1 MGTNERI
8 LLDTSV
14 LIEILD
20 KRSLLNLIERE
31 ELYISIISIYEYIRY
46 KKDKE
51 FFKKRLEESFTILGL
66 DNKALLKSAEIFEIL
81 KKKGK
86 FVSENDVYIAA
97 TAIANNLELW
107 TKDTDF
113 EKIKT
118 LFPELKLNLLK

>member
-1 MGTNERI
+1 
-8 LLDTSV
+8 